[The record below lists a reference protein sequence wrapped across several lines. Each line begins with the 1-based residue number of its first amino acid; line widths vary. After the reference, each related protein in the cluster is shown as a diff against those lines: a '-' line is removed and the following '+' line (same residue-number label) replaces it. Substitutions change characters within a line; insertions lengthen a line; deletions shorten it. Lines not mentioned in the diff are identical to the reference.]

1 MGAKGGN
8 GLVRLALEIERPS
21 IVGSGDRSLASLNR
35 DIILAYDGLTIEDEE
50 GDSPVCLPAIEIAF
64 DMCLDTG

>member
-35 DIILAYDGLTIEDEE
+35 DIILAYDGLTIEDE
-50 GDSPVCLPAIEIAF
+50 
-64 DMCLDTG
+64 